1 MKIVVVSDSHGDRA
15 IIQELVNKYAGQ
27 VDAIFH
33 CGDSELLADD
43 PLVSQLRIV
52 QGNMDFAE
60 FPDHLVQEISG
71 KRILLTH
78 GHHQNVNGGL
88 LNLELYARSL
98 SADIV
103 LFGHTHQLGA
113 VFDDQMLFV
122 NPGSI
127 AYPRGQYA
135 GLGGTYAIISMDQRN
150 YTVQY
155 YNRQF
160 EPVANLELRFPF

>member
-1 MKIVVVSDSHGDRA
+1 MKIVVVSDSHGDRG
-15 IIQELVNKYAGQ
+15 IIQELVSKYAGK
-27 VDAIFH
+27 VAGIFH
-33 CGDSELLADD
+33 CGDSELPLDD
-43 PLVSQLRIV
+43 PLVSQLQIV
-52 QGNMDFAE
+52 RGNMDFAE
-60 FPDHLVQEISG
+60 FPEQVVQEVNG

-113 VFDDQMLFV
+113 TFDDQMLFV

-127 AYPRGQYA
+127 ADPRGQYA
-135 GLGGTYAIISMDQRN
+135 SLGGTYAIISMDQKY

-155 YNRQF
+155 CNRQF